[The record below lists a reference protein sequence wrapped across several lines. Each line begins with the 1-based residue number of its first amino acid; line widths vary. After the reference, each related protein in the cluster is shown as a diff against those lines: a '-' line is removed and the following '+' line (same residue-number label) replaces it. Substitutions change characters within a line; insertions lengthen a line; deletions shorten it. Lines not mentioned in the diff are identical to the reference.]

1 MRIVLLL
8 ILLISASVYGQAQSP
23 LFSSAFREGTI
34 QAKAGNFGAALEK
47 YRLAARVADE
57 TITAE
62 MRSRLRFNIGVCLYR
77 LDRAEEAV
85 SELKAAISLRGQYR
99 DAEYVLG
106 MAETKLGHWQDAE
119 GNFLRALKLNPK
131 DGEAWF
137 DLGFVYL
144 ARFDFSDA
152 LLAFRHSLRFG
163 TTDSAYAHNNIGVIL
178 ALQRDLDSA
187 ENEFNVALELSSGQN
202 VEARHNLEFCSY
214 VRRGDRK
221 LEARLFQLSGRNMT
235 PIKG

>member
-1 MRIVLLL
+1 MRIVFLVVLVM
-8 ILLISASVYGQAQSP
+8 SANLYGQAQSP
-23 LFSSAFREGTI
+23 LFSRAFHEGTKE
-34 QAKAGNFGAALEK
+34 AKAGNFGAALNN
-47 YRLAARVADE
+47 YRSAAKVSDE

-77 LDRAEEAV
+77 LDRADEAV
-85 SELKAAISLRGQYR
+85 SELKAAISLRGQYK

-106 MAETKLGHWQDAE
+106 MAETKLGRWQDAE
-119 GNFLRALKLNPK
+119 GNFLRALKLDPK

-144 ARFDFSDA
+144 AKNDYSDS
-152 LLAFRHSLRFG
+152 LLAFRNSVRFG
-163 TTDSAYAHNNIGVIL
+163 STDSAYAHNNIGVLL

-187 ENEFNVALELSSGQN
+187 ENEFNAALELSGGQN

-214 VRRGDRK
+214 VRRAGIQNLVATQFRI
-221 LEARLFQLSGRNMT
+221 AGRSNASKT
-235 PIKG
+235 